1 MSSPLDH
8 LVFSPGLLQPPSHWS
23 PTHLLCSSRS
33 EPSKPTPN
41 MVPLCSKYFTGAPSF
56 LRLSKPLNTAT
67 ELHDLCLA
75 PKDCP
80 ASSPTIPSSH
90 WERLSIPPA
99 SRPFALTVPSAWN
112 ALSFPLVYSC
122 WTNSSSFNCWFKG
135 HLLQR
140 PPLDLDSISSFI
152 VCSPVK
158 SASPISE
165 FSLLPVALYLMSVS

>member
-1 MSSPLDH
+1 MFSHLDYCI
-8 LVFSPGLLQPPSHWS
+8 
-23 PTHLLCSSRS
+23 HLLTGLPTICYAPARVSLQNQHRIWHHSAQNTSLAPPRFSDCPNSS
-33 EPSKPTPN
+33 TQ
-41 MVPLCSKYFTGAPSF
+41 LQSF
-56 LRLSKPLNTAT
+56 MTCDLS
-67 ELHDLCLA
+67 

-122 WTNSSSFNCWFKG
+122 WTNCWFKG

-158 SASPISE
+158 SASPIRE
-165 FSLLPVALYLMSVS
+165 FTLLPVALYLMSVS